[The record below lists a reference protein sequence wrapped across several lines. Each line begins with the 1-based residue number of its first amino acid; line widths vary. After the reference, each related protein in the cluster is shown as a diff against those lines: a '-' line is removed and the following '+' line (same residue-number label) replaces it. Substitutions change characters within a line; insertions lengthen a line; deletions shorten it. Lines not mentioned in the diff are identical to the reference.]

1 MSEKKNKLAK
11 PKPGP
16 PTQSYLDIAEI
27 RDNMVVLKDGTV
39 RAVLFVSSINFALK
53 SSDEQEAIIQAY
65 MTFLNSLEYQIQV
78 VIQSRRM
85 KIDAYMEA
93 LAEQQKKSD
102 NELLRAQIVD
112 YRNFVKELVD
122 LGEIMQ
128 KTFYVVIPYDPLSNK
143 RKNFF
148 QKLGTVLSP
157 AAATKLSE
165 KSLKEMREQLDR
177 RVGSIIG
184 QLQSMS
190 LKSVR
195 LDTQGLIELYYNAYN
210 PDIFSNQPLLDIK
223 QIRTEQ

>member
-1 MSEKKNKLAK
+1 MPEQKNKLAK

-16 PTQSYLDIAEI
+16 STQSYLDIAEI
-27 RDNMVVLKDGTV
+27 RDNMVILKDGTI

-53 SSDEQEAIIQAY
+53 SSEEQEAIIQAY

-85 KIDAYMEA
+85 KIDAYMDA
-93 LAEQQKKSD
+93 LSEQQKKSD
-102 NELLRAQIVD
+102 NELLRAQIAD
-112 YRNFVKELVD
+112 YRNFVQELVD

-143 RKNFF
+143 KKNFF
-148 QKLGTVLSP
+148 RKLGTALSP
-157 AAATKLSE
+157 AAATKLSD
-165 KSLKEMREQLDR
+165 KSLAEMLEQLDR
-177 RVGSIIG
+177 RVGAVSG

-210 PDIFSNQPLLDIK
+210 PDVFDSQPLSDIK
-223 QIRTEQ
+223 QVRTEQ